1 MARYIG
7 HVTSP
12 RPIEDVFDYLAD
24 FSNVRDW
31 DPSAVE
37 SRALNGGGVAEGSR
51 YAVISRFLGREV
63 PITYEVTEIERPA
76 RVALLGENDSVVS
89 LDTMSFRERPD
100 GGTEVTYDADLQL
113 QGARRL
119 LDPVVGL
126 FFRRLCE
133 RARVRMEE
141 VLGA

>member
-12 RPIEDVFDYLAD
+12 MPIEEVFDYLAD

-31 DPSAVE
+31 DPSAIE
-37 SRALNGGGVAEGSR
+37 SWTLNGGGVAEGSR

-76 RVALLGENDSVVS
+76 RVALRGENDNVVS
-89 LDTMSFRERPD
+89 LDTMSFRKLPD

-126 FFRRLCE
+126 SFRRLCE
-133 RARVRMEE
+133 RARARMEE
-141 VLGA
+141 VLRA

>member
-31 DPSAVE
+31 DPSALE
-37 SRALNGGGVAEGSR
+37 SRSLNGGGVAEGSR
-51 YAVISRFLGREV
+51 YAVTSRFLGREV

-76 RVALLGENDSVVS
+76 RVALRGENDSVVS
-89 LDTMSFRERPD
+89 LDTMSFRKLPD
-100 GGTEVTYDADLQL
+100 GGTEVTYDADLRL
-113 QGARRL
+113 KGARRL
-119 LDPVVGL
+119 LDPVLGL
-126 FFRRLCE
+126 SFRRLCE
-133 RARVRMEE
+133 RARARMEE